1 MQNGSTD
8 NKPRRSYLP
17 WLIVLAVIVVLGI
30 FGISTYNGLAKQSQ
44 SVDSQWANVE
54 TVMQRRADLIPNL
67 VSAVKGSMKQE
78 QKVFG
83 NIAAA
88 RSNYSKANSASDKM
102 KANAQIDQSVG
113 TLISAIHESY
123 PQLESNN
130 NVKTLM
136 TELEGTENRIA
147 VERRRY
153 NTAVQSYNTSVVTF
167 PRNVFANMTGQGQ
180 KPYFKAETGAD
191 KAPKVDLDDSSS
203 SSK

>member
-1 MQNGSTD
+1 MQNG
-8 NKPRRSYLP
+8 NNGNQPRRSYLP
-17 WLIVLAVIVVLGI
+17 WLIVLAVVVVLGI
-30 FGISTYNGLAKQSQ
+30 FGVSTYNGLAQQSQ

-67 VSAVKGSMKQE
+67 VNSVKGSMTQE

-83 NIAAA
+83 DIADA

-113 TLISAIHESY
+113 TLISAIHENY
-123 PQLESNN
+123 PKLESNE

-153 NTAVQSYNTSVVTF
+153 NTAVQSYNTGVVTF
-167 PRNVFANMTGQGQ
+167 PKNIFANMMGMGK
-180 KPYFKAETGAD
+180 KPYFKADANAQ
-191 KAPKVDLDDSSS
+191 KVPKVDLNDSSS
-203 SSK
+203 SK